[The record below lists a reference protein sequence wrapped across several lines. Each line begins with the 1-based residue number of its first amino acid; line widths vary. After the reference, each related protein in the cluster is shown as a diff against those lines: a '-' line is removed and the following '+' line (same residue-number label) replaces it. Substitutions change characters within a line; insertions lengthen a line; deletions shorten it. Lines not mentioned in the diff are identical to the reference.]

1 MKCSLLSWMAVS
13 SVCWWGLTNEIQ
25 QQRLSLLCSMDSDGE
40 SHRVHGSL
48 QVSPLPSTLTG
59 CSHVSSSWG
68 TSPGS
73 WPALGCYLGDEIELP
88 HPRTHHSSWEHLSVA
103 RVHSFLALV
112 MFSLSSLKAPA
123 SVLFFS
129 ILWGSVVE
137 AAPPHWLCSGT
148 AASLLRALEAF
159 FLSLK
164 VPTPLILRDLK
175 MVGNL

>member
-40 SHRVHGSL
+40 SHRAHGSL

-123 SVLFFS
+123 SVLFFF
-129 ILWGSVVE
+129 IFVGVGGGGS
-137 AAPPHWLCSGT
+137 PS
-148 AASLLRALEAF
+148 SLALFRYSCLSVACLGGF
-159 FLSLK
+159 FPFSQSTNPFDTK
-164 VPTPLILRDLK
+164 RP
-175 MVGNL
+175 

>member
-40 SHRVHGSL
+40 SHRAHGSL

-103 RVHSFLALV
+103 RVHSFLPLV

-123 SVLFFS
+123 SVLFFFHFCGGRWWRQP
-129 ILWGSVVE
+129 LLTGFVPVQL
-137 AAPPHWLCSGT
+137 PLCCVPWRLFS
-148 AASLLRALEAF
+148 
-159 FLSLK
+159 FLSK
-164 VPTPLILRDLK
+164 YQPLWY
-175 MVGNL
+175 